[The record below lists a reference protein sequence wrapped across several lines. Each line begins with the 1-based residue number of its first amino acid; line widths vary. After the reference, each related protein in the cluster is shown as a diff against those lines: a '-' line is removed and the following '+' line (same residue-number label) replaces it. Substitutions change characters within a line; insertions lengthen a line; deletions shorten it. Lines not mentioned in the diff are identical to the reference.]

1 MVACLDV
8 HYTGDEA
15 RAAAVVF
22 SNWPDAEPA
31 DRYSVL
37 VPEDAA
43 YQPGKFYLRELKP
56 LMTVIERISEPIDVY
71 VIDAYC
77 YLSPDQKPG
86 LGAYLYRAIEGRACI
101 VGVAKNRFRSA
112 KQAIE
117 LLRGNSKRAL
127 YITSIGMS
135 REEAASCISVMS
147 GKFRIPT
154 LLKMADELARSG

>member
-1 MVACLDV
+1 MIVCLDV
-8 HYTGDEA
+8 HYTGDAA

-22 SNWPDAEPA
+22 RDWPDTEPTN
-31 DRYSVL
+31 RYSVL
-37 VPEDAA
+37 VPGNAA
-43 YQPGKFYLRELKP
+43 YQSGKFYLRELKP
-56 LMTVIERISEPIDVY
+56 LMTVIERISEPVNVY

-77 YLSPDQKPG
+77 HLSPNQEPG
-86 LGAYLYRAIEGRACI
+86 MGAYLHKAIEGRACI

-117 LLRGNSKRAL
+117 VFRGNSKRPL

-135 REEAASCISVMS
+135 REEAAARISAMS

-154 LLKMADELARSG
+154 LLKMVDELARSG